1 MCKKGLI
8 VRHLRIIYANF
19 LKNKAFK
26 IVKYIVDTMFQK
38 LKYYPVK
45 FTERANMRLS
55 FTWSKSQRWM
65 RDYMLRKMFS
75 QFLWPGASEKS
86 IYFQLF
92 LLELKKKHFYQLSQ
106 LFQSYCWHF
115 SFTFRLLSNLTY
127 FWTSFCLND
136 IHIW

>member
-55 FTWSKSQRWM
+55 FAQSKSNM
-65 RDYMLRKMFS
+65 DAEITCTTKYFPNSSGLVLEKKLYISSFS
-75 QFLWPGASEKS
+75 S
-86 IYFQLF
+86 
-92 LLELKKKHFYQLSQ
+92 
-106 LFQSYCWHF
+106 
-115 SFTFRLLSNLTY
+115 
-127 FWTSFCLND
+127 
-136 IHIW
+136 

>member
-55 FTWSKSQRWM
+55 FT
-65 RDYMLRKMFS
+65 
-75 QFLWPGASEKS
+75 
-86 IYFQLF
+86 
-92 LLELKKKHFYQLSQ
+92 
-106 LFQSYCWHF
+106 
-115 SFTFRLLSNLTY
+115 
-127 FWTSFCLND
+127 
-136 IHIW
+136 